1 MDKVHSGCIWLAE
14 SVFPGHILG
23 LRRMGAYC
31 AADSELYSAFDITY
45 DYDIWPHFDACF
57 SGGSLR
63 AWTDMV
69 NFQEC
74 EYPPEYIKLRCLENH
89 DQPRFASRVKGWREL
104 ENWLALLYFEKGMT
118 MLYSGQ
124 EFAPQRAVGL
134 FDADDAYCDKRRD
147 LQPYLR
153 QLREMKRTLPQDAC
167 FQLES
172 VDERTV
178 VGRYD
183 GVKLAVR
190 GVFDLRGGKD
200 DVRVAVGLAD
210 GSYTDRISGRQIT
223 VQDGRVRLSDAPCVI
238 G

>member
-1 MDKVHSGCIWLAE
+1 MAQQ
-14 SVFPGHILG
+14 
-23 LRRMGAYC
+23 
-31 AADSELYSAFDITY
+31 
-45 DYDIWPHFDACF
+45 
-57 SGGSLR
+57 
-63 AWTDMV
+63 TD
-69 NFQEC
+69 
-74 EYPPEYIKLRCLENH
+74 
-89 DQPRFASRVKGWREL
+89 
-104 ENWLALLYFEKGMT
+104 T
-118 MLYSGQ
+118 
-124 EFAPQRAVGL
+124 
-134 FDADDAYCDKRRD
+134 
-147 LQPYLR
+147 

-172 VDERTV
+172 VDERAV

>member
-1 MDKVHSGCIWLAE
+1 
-14 SVFPGHILG
+14 
-23 LRRMGAYC
+23 
-31 AADSELYSAFDITY
+31 
-45 DYDIWPHFDACF
+45 
-57 SGGSLR
+57 
-63 AWTDMV
+63 
-69 NFQEC
+69 
-74 EYPPEYIKLRCLENH
+74 
-89 DQPRFASRVKGWREL
+89 
-104 ENWLALLYFEKGMT
+104 

-124 EFAPQRAVGL
+124 EFAPQKAVGL

-172 VDERTV
+172 VDERAV